1 MLCFLFFIVLALFGG
16 QVLANECAMGK
27 ADAWVD
33 LQYVVDGD
41 TIHLR
46 DGRSVRLIGVNAPEV
61 ASKNK
66 AAEPLATESKENLV
80 ALLAGSKKI
89 GLKYGQE
96 KHDRYLR
103 ILAHVFLEN
112 GVNVQASQLKRGM
125 AAHIIIPP
133 NLRQQ
138 NCYAKHEELARSK
151 KLGIWSESRF
161 QQIPAN
167 KLSMQSRGFYFVTGR
182 VHEIK
187 QNKTTIWLFVDDDF
201 AFRIEKDDLHFFKK
215 LRPFQLLGQK
225 IAVKGWVFPYKS
237 QLNMRIKHSA
247 AIEIN

>member
-1 MLCFLFFIVLALFGG
+1 MF
-16 QVLANECAMGK
+16 ANECAIREI
-27 ADAWVD
+27 DAWVD

-41 TIHLR
+41 TIHLK

-61 ASKNK
+61 ANKHK
-66 AAEPLATESKENLV
+66 AAEPLATESKKNL
-80 ALLAGSKKI
+80 AAILAKSKKI

-96 KHDRYLR
+96 KYDRYLR
-103 ILAHVFLEN
+103 TLAHVFLES

-151 KLGIWSESRF
+151 KRGIWAESRF
-161 QQIPAN
+161 QQISSDE
-167 KLSMQSRGFYFVTGR
+167 LSIQSRGFYFVSGR
-182 VHEIK
+182 VHDIK
-187 QNKTTIWLFVDDDF
+187 QNKTTIWLFTDDKF
-201 AFRIEKDDLHFFKK
+201 AFRIEQDDLNFFKK

-225 IAVKGWVFPYKS
+225 IAVKGWVFPYKN

-247 AIEIN
+247 AIEINQ